1 MSHLRAEQSLVGLWR
16 WSCAACTMISL
27 QAFITEGEALESARR
42 HSYELH
48 PEYHGAPPDVPSS
61 A

>member
-42 HSYELH
+42 HSHELH
-48 PEYHGAPPDVPSS
+48 PEYH
-61 A
+61 